1 MPGFDRWFIGIV
13 VGALGAYA
21 GVTLALGAAPHELL
35 SARRIGRALRAT
47 ESENG
52 KKTGGVR

>member
-1 MPGFDRWFIGIV
+1 MRGFDSWFIGTV
-13 VGALGAYA
+13 VGALASYA
-21 GVTLALGAAPHELL
+21 AATIALGAAPHELL
-35 SARRIGRALRAT
+35 HARRIGRALRGT